1 MYTDLPLMLIFLSIN
16 NVTII
21 LEKTVIIMLE
31 SGLTYVLLTFKMFR
45 ELVTKFKTI
54 DWLQAS

>member
-1 MYTDLPLMLIFLSIN
+1 MYTDLLLMLFFLSIN